1 MQQLINIYKSI
12 QSLHRSAAALA
23 LVAVMV
29 LGACELPQADN
40 SAQHGTL
47 RVTIASEDGLQS
59 LTLLPD
65 QSMVPAS
72 YRIRGSGPLDASFET
87 TTAGGAV
94 DVHDLRAGEWQL
106 EVSAFNSEGLEIGYG
121 GQSVNVEAATVSQV
135 AISVRPLSGSGS
147 LSLSALWPAAEV
159 QSPAI
164 TAGLTIRGGQ
174 TQALEFSVDAAA
186 GTADY
191 HNAEINA
198 GYYTLALQLTD
209 GGTVVAGAVETVR
222 IVRNGHTE
230 GQFSF
235 DDLNHPTGNIDII
248 VSPDMDEPL
257 DVQIEGAAAMV
268 VYGESQ
274 SATAAVANAD
284 GAELEYAWYLNGGHV
299 GDGASVVLDSAL
311 ALGSYRLDLV
321 VFTADGSRSG
331 SASHSFRVE

>member
-1 MQQLINIYKSI
+1 M
-12 QSLHRSAAALA
+12 
-23 LVAVMV
+23 
-29 LGACELPQADN
+29 
-40 SAQHGTL
+40 
-47 RVTIASEDGLQS
+47 
-59 LTLLPD
+59 
-65 QSMVPAS
+65 
-72 YRIRGSGPLDASFET
+72 
-87 TTAGGAV
+87 
-94 DVHDLRAGEWQL
+94 
-106 EVSAFNSEGLEIGYG
+106 EVEPG
-121 GQSVNVEAATVSQV
+121 GQAAVSI
-135 AISVRPLSGSGS
+135 AVRPLSGTGL
-147 LSLSALWPAAEV
+147 LSLWLSWPADQVSA
-159 QSPAI
+159 PAV
-164 TAGLTIRGGQ
+164 TASLTALAGQ
-174 TQALEFSVDAAA
+174 PQALHFALDQAA

-257 DVQIEGAAAMV
+257 DVQIEGAATMV
-268 VYGESQ
+268 AYGESQ
-274 SATAAVANAD
+274 SATAAVDNAD